1 MQDLNIMLEEVE
13 QERDEFKNYAKK
25 VEQELKKTKEI
36 LHNNQLNLIEPLQNK
51 IQGLEKLLD
60 EKEGDIK

>member
-1 MQDLNIMLEEVE
+1 MLEEVE